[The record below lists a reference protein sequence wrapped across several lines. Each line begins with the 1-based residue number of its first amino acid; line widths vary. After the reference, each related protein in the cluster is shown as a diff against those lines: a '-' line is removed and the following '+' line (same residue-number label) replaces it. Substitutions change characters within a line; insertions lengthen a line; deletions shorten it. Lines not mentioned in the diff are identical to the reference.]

1 MTPEGYIDS
10 TAYLV
15 IEASRY
21 NYGGADPETG
31 LRRVSSARVAAL
43 RANRPSKLVKD
54 QIAVKVTV
62 RVPVSVF
69 NPLTPE
75 AVIVVPESLVQQP
88 ALEIEAVEPGGAE

>member
-1 MTPEGYIDS
+1 MTPQGYTDS

-15 IEASRY
+15 IEASRT
-21 NYGGADPETG
+21 GFGPAQQDTG
-31 LRRVSSARVAAL
+31 LRRVTGSRVVAM

-62 RVPVSVF
+62 RVPEDAF

-75 AVIVVPESLVQQP
+75 AVIVVPSDLTLRAP
-88 ALEIEAVEPGGAE
+88 LEIEAVEPGDDQ